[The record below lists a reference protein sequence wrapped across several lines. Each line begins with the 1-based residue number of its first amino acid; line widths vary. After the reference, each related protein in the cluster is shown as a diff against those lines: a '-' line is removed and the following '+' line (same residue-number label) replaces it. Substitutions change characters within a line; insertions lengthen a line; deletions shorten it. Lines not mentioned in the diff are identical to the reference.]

1 MRLSS
6 TLVGLLLAVG
16 LVRLTGAVAERDH
29 AHRRAV
35 INVTL
40 LVVLGALF
48 AGWWEPANR
57 KFWAP
62 VLPGLLALAAVGW
75 SGWPRTRPR
84 LGLVVVVVAAAVAF
98 SFNLAGGILPRHRIH
113 DDRQPLVMFLARRV
127 QPGDVV
133 VLQDQSQLP
142 AFAMAGPDGNPM
154 LKQLDA
160 GGPVLIRRIHEKHP
174 EARVILFET
183 WARHANPDKRDT
195 LKKFGVA
202 DGAVMD
208 LEGTMVNLRVARE
221 DEPVNTDTSR
231 ANYGYH
237 HICVQVEDIDAAY
250 KELSDKDVEFLA
262 PPVDAGEN
270 RIAFC
275 KGPDEIVIE
284 VLQAL

>member
-1 MRLSS
+1 MTYRFHHLH
-6 TLVGLLLAVG
+6 LLCSDLQNSIDFF
-16 LVRLTGAVAERDH
+16 TG
-29 AHRRAV
+29 
-35 INVTL
+35 
-40 LVVLGALF
+40 VLGA
-48 AGWWEPANR
+48 
-57 KFWAP
+57 
-62 VLPGLLALAAVGW
+62 
-75 SGWPRTRPR
+75 T
-84 LGLVVVVVAAAVAF
+84 LV
-98 SFNLAGGILPRHRIH
+98 
-113 DDRQPLVMFLARRV
+113 
-127 QPGDVV
+127 
-133 VLQDQSQLP
+133 
-142 AFAMAGPDGNPM
+142 
-154 LKQLDA
+154 
-160 GGPVLIRRIHEKHP
+160 
-174 EARVILFET
+174 
-183 WARHANPDKRDT
+183 T